1 VRTTSPTATL
11 LLATYA
17 CVASACGS
25 RSRPPETS
33 PLQAAILRREQAPI
47 VGLRDVL
54 DSDTLLGHRLRV
66 TGWCAVAPGLLGGRR
81 VGLWLLAAQDTTI
94 EVRGLVPPECA
105 PELKDEVL
113 LMIFAQVVPASS
125 KGGGRLL
132 LRLPD

>member
-1 VRTTSPTATL
+1 MRTASLTATL
-11 LLATYA
+11 LLAACACAAYA
-17 CVASACGS
+17 CAG

-54 DSDTLLGHRLRV
+54 DSDTLLGHRVRV
-66 TGWCAVAPGLLGGRR
+66 TGWCAGAPGLLVGRR
-81 VGLWLLAAQDTTI
+81 VGVWILAAQDTTV
-94 EVRGLVPPECA
+94 EVRGLVPPDCA
-105 PELKDEVL
+105 PELKDDVL

-125 KGGGRLL
+125 HGRGRLL